1 MQRRKLLRNV
11 LTTLAAGAATAG
23 GVVGSI
29 GVAQAKPQTHPTFPH
44 NWQEKLAKQTEC
56 TVTYGEQ
63 RGDLLYA
70 EVNGPHNTH
79 FALHSPDGENWYNTP
94 EAIPH
99 WRRTPV

>member
-79 FALHSPDGENWYNTP
+79 FALYSPDGEHWYNTP
-94 EAIPH
+94 EVIPH
-99 WRRTPV
+99 WRRTLV

>member
-11 LTTLAAGAATAG
+11 LTTLAAGAAG
-23 GVVGSI
+23 GMVGSI

-44 NWQEKLAKQTEC
+44 NWQDKLAKQTEC

-79 FALHSPDGENWYNTP
+79 FALYSPDGEHWYNTP